1 MPNRLV
7 LPFVAALLLAAGAA
21 MSGPVFAMGNNDPP
35 PPAAASNPDF
45 DAGRK
50 AIDAKD
56 WKGAVGL
63 FQKVVAKEPK
73 NADAFNYLGYAYRNL
88 GDYDSAF
95 RHYGQALTLD
105 PRHKGAHEYIGEA
118 YLKTGNLAKAEEH
131 LAALDRICVFGCAEY
146 TELKTKVAAFKSGKS
161 S

>member
-1 MPNRLV
+1 MLRRVVP
-7 LPFVAALLLAAGAA
+7 PFVAALLLAAGAA
-21 MSGPVFAMGNNDPP
+21 VPGPAYAMGDSDPP
-35 PPAAASNPDF
+35 PRAASNPDF

-56 WKGAVGL
+56 WKGAAGL
-63 FQKVVAKEPK
+63 FQKVVAQEPK

-95 RHYGQALTLD
+95 RHYGQALTLN